1 MGNGAIIVEVP
12 DAPLGLADDVQYTSD
27 TIIAFT
33 WNNGISQ
40 GGSTIID
47 YKITYDQAIGTY
59 TTLAEGVVPMNYQTT
74 ITLTP
79 GATYRFRVQAR
90 NSVGFSLPSSEV
102 AILAARVPD

>member
-12 DAPLGLADDVQYTSD
+12 DAPVGLADDVQYTSD

-47 YKITYDQAIGTY
+47 YKITYD
-59 TTLAEGVVPMNYQTT
+59 
-74 ITLTP
+74 
-79 GATYRFRVQAR
+79 
-90 NSVGFSLPSSEV
+90 
-102 AILAARVPD
+102 